1 MEYTKSVDRNGEVFE
16 TFEGTPEEIA
26 RLIRLMERGNMGGN
40 GMKGL
45 SSIKN
50 PSPMVSPNITPNIPN
65 IDGEAINKALAR
77 QVSKALKVMKQ
88 SL

>member
-26 RLIRLMERGNMGGN
+26 RLMERGNMGGN